1 MPTSPVDLE
10 DGARFDPKVVMTLL
24 ARDDADIIAANM
36 DFHFAMGVDHIVV
49 TNNRSADGTRDVVLE
64 YVRRGVATLIDEPDD
79 DYDQSAWVTRMAR
92 LAARD
97 LTADWVIN
105 SDTDEFWWP
114 SAGDLKA
121 VLSSV
126 PSAYGVV
133 SAPRLN
139 FLPMRSLST
148 VFWRE
153 MVWRDVVS
161 RNGAGEPLPGKTAHR
176 AAADVTIAHGNHWV
190 ESPSLGPTEDRR
202 RIEILH
208 FPYRSFAQY
217 ATKIRNGGPALERN
231 SKAGQDVFHVWR
243 HQYQL
248 QREGQLERWYRGLPH
263 GDDPL
268 VAEMVSRG
276 EVVRDVRLKR
286 FMESVVVP
294 FSP

>member
-1 MPTSPVDLE
+1 MSMSPVHLE
-10 DGARFDPKVVMTLL
+10 RRSDPKVVMTLL
-24 ARDDADIIAANM
+24 ARDDADVIAANM
-36 DFHFAMGVDHIVV
+36 DFHLAMGVDHIIV
-49 TNNRSADGTRDVVLE
+49 TNNLSADGTRDIVLE
-64 YVRRGVATLIDEPDD
+64 YVRRGVATLIDELDD

-97 LTADWVIN
+97 LSADWVIN

-121 VLSSV
+121 VLASV

-148 VFWRE
+148 AFWRE

-161 RNGAGEPLPGKTAHR
+161 HNGAGEPLPAKAAHR
-176 AAADVTIAHGNHWV
+176 AVLDVTIAHGNHGV
-190 ESPSLGPTEDRR
+190 ESPSLGPTEGRR

-217 ATKIRNGGPALERN
+217 ATKIRNGGPAVERN
-231 SKAGQDVFHVWR
+231 RIAGRDVFHVWR
-243 HQYQL
+243 HQYRL
-248 QREGQLERWYRGLPH
+248 QREGQLERWYRGLLH

-286 FMESVVVP
+286 FMESIVVP
-294 FSP
+294 SSS